1 SRQSEPWIAKEVG
14 SPAYDAPRE
23 EGRGVAPTTAD
34 RPWFEPL
41 VRMLQGP
48 ALAFAM
54 MLVRERGIAEEIV
67 QEAFARVWASANTP
81 SAPVEFRRW
90 LYRAISNLATD
101 HFRRQ
106 RRFAGIR
113 FWLPA
118 PENPLELVDR
128 WMEDDELAVAAGL
141 AIVVLA
147 LAFAFNLLHQT
158 RVAQLKAAGPA
169 RQGAA
174 MAADPI
180 RQQVLLFGGF
190 GSDPAKPSAQTW
202 TWDGGGWTLRHPA
215 SSPPARVVASM
226 TYDAAR

>member
-1 SRQSEPWIAKEVG
+1 
-14 SPAYDAPRE
+14 
-23 EGRGVAPTTAD
+23 VAPTTAD

-113 FWLPA
+113 FWLPV

-128 WMEDDELAVAAGL
+128 WMEDDELAAALRELSKRERLAVYLSYYEDRPFGEIDHLVGGRPGSSRKLVAR
-141 AIVVLA
+141 A
-147 LAFAFNLLHQT
+147 LAKLRQRL
-158 RVAQLKAAGPA
+158 PA
-169 RQGAA
+169 RAEEAA
-174 MAADPI
+174 
-180 RQQVLLFGGF
+180 
-190 GSDPAKPSAQTW
+190 PS
-202 TWDGGGWTLRHPA
+202 R
-215 SSPPARVVASM
+215 
-226 TYDAAR
+226 